1 MKMEL
6 YCLSFLDVESLEDT
20 LWCQS
25 VLTDGSEVKVGGK
38 SKGTLHGTQWNCRA
52 FLDIFALSTV
62 TWGLLLTKL
71 SKFCYDVMV
80 LLLNIPVA
88 SSPCIYTNFHHYFSH
103 HWLMEQG
110 CRSGESS
117 PPTNVARVRF
127 NDLALCVGWVGWF
140 STLLWKVFLRVLRF
154 SALLKNQSTVWYAL
168 IRFDFC
174 TASPISAW
182 VLNTLKTLIFNK

>member
-25 VLTDGSEVKVGGK
+25 VLADASEVKVGGK

-110 CRSGESS
+110 CRSDKSTHL
-117 PPTNVARVRF
+117 PPTWPAFDSETWRYVWVELVGSLLCYGRF
-127 NDLALCVGWVGWF
+127 F
-140 STLLWKVFLRVLRF
+140 SGYSGFLLSSKTSLRF
-154 SALLKNQSTVWYAL
+154 DMHW
-168 IRFDFC
+168 
-174 TASPISAW
+174 
-182 VLNTLKTLIFNK
+182 